1 MRDWAKIAVSQGL
14 PLTALELDRVTEPL
28 GGLERI
34 FRPLIQQLT
43 PEMEPDVEL
52 HLDAQLHPGG
62 ERE

>member
-1 MRDWAKIAVSQGL
+1 MRDWAKIAASQGL

-43 PEMEPDVEL
+43 PDMEPDLEL
-52 HLDAQLHPGG
+52 HLDLELHPGR